1 MSDLVHVNAVTLA
14 EIDLRRAQLTERAE
28 RLRERQAAIAFTSS
42 AARTLAREVRHVQRR
57 ADDYAAILRLLKQSA
72 A

>member
-1 MSDLVHVNAVTLA
+1 MSDLVKVNAVTLA

-28 RLRERQAAIAFTSS
+28 RLRGRQAAITSAS
-42 AARTLAREVRHVQRR
+42 GAACALAREVRCVQRR
-57 ADDYAAILRLLKQSA
+57 ADDYAAILRLLRGSA